1 MKPCKSASGGSSAEK
16 TIMTT
21 SGNIPPK
28 HHLNP
33 TEVFH
38 AHKTSSQKALPVYG
52 IYKRQ
57 LAKCHLHRLRRLSPF
72 RPYLLWLSA
81 DSRCKRETGSFPN
94 KPPAGADKGSLIWV
108 SGSLELETF
117 TKRDG
122 ITTDKRLK
130 ILLDNWGFIPAHAS
144 KERPRSAEQTSP
156 EPPAPPKAS
165 EIDGDREPLPV

>member
-81 DSRCKRETGSFPN
+81 ESRCKGKPVLFPISRLQELTNEEILKDECAGILSRQAFCQLYSKLLLWET
-94 KPPAGADKGSLIWV
+94 D
-108 SGSLELETF
+108 
-117 TKRDG
+117 
-122 ITTDKRLK
+122 
-130 ILLDNWGFIPAHAS
+130 
-144 KERPRSAEQTSP
+144 
-156 EPPAPPKAS
+156 AS
-165 EIDGDREPLPV
+165 EPCGIRQRFSASFGPY